1 MTVCC
6 SPVGNIADLNARSK
20 LPSIAEI
27 EETFGFFDDWEDRY
41 RYVIDLGKDLAPLLP
56 GDRNDASLVKGCQ
69 SQVWLQTAYD
79 PNEDRFYLAI
89 DSDAHIVRGLAA
101 ILIAALSGRSPN
113 EIKQTDPEAL
123 FEALD
128 LLGHLSPSRGN
139 GLKAMIAKIQQLAA
153 AASGDVC
160 E

>member
-1 MTVCC
+1 ML
-6 SPVGNIADLNARSK
+6 ADLNTRSK
-20 LPSIAEI
+20 LPSIEEI

-41 RYVIDLGKDLAPLLP
+41 RYVIDLGKDLAPLPP
-56 GDRNDASLVKGCQ
+56 GARNDASLVKGCQ

-79 PNEDRFYLAI
+79 RFNDRFYIAI

-101 ILIAALSGRSPN
+101 ILIAALSGNSP
-113 EIKQTDPEAL
+113 EQIRQTNPEAL

-139 GLKAMIAKIQQLAA
+139 GLKSMIAKIQQLATE
-153 AASGDVC
+153 ASCDAC